1 MFFQAQIKQILL
13 NFIIF
18 VINNKAHFNSMMKI
32 KLKLLFLLMP
42 LLAISCRL
50 PGCTV
55 VCGMKEFVFLDEEGN
70 DLFNENTPGHL
81 SIDDIRAYTPE
92 GDSLAVVH
100 ISYQGI
106 NYFDI
111 GINGN
116 PSQDGITY
124 LELGSITT
132 DTIYARYQKK
142 GSSIFISEL
151 YYNNVLLERNHDWG
165 DCSTSEVIKIVVK
178 PD

>member
-1 MFFQAQIKQILL
+1 M
-13 NFIIF
+13 
-18 VINNKAHFNSMMKI
+18 
-32 KLKLLFLLMP
+32 
-42 LLAISCRL
+42 
-50 PGCTV
+50 
-55 VCGMKEFVFLDEEGN
+55 N
-70 DLFNENTPGHL
+70 DTH
-81 SIDDIRAYTPE
+81 AYTPE
-92 GDSLAVVH
+92 GDSLNVIH
-100 ISYQGI
+100 IYYEGI

-111 GINGN
+111 EINGS

-151 YYNNVLLERNHDWG
+151 YYNNVLLERNHGWG
-165 DCSTSEVIKIVVK
+165 GCDANNPKKIVVK

>member
-1 MFFQAQIKQILL
+1 MRT
-13 NFIIF
+13 
-18 VINNKAHFNSMMKI
+18 
-32 KLKLLFLLMP
+32 KLKLLLLLIP

-92 GDSLAVVH
+92 GDSLHVIH
-100 ISYQGI
+100 PPSPDI
-106 NYFDI
+106 NNHFLI
-111 GINGN
+111 EINGS
-116 PSQDGITY
+116 PGRDSITY

-151 YYNNVLLERNHDWG
+151 YYNNVLLERNHSWG
-165 DCSTSEVIKIVVK
+165 DCSTNELIKIVVK

>member
-1 MFFQAQIKQILL
+1 MRKELI
-13 NFIIF
+13 
-18 VINNKAHFNSMMKI
+18 
-32 KLKLLFLLMP
+32 FLLM
-42 LLAISCRL
+42 LLVLTAISCNKKH
-50 PGCTV
+50 TA
-55 VCGMKEFVFLDEEGN
+55 VCGMEEFVFLDEEGN

-81 SIDDIRAYTPE
+81 SIDDIHAYTPE
-92 GDSLAVVH
+92 GDSLNVIHV
-100 ISYQGI
+100 SYQDT
-106 NYFDI
+106 NHFLVE
-111 GINGN
+111 INGN

-151 YYNNVLLERNHDWG
+151 YYNNVLLERNHGWG